1 MTRSLV
7 SGHKFRIRTLQ
18 LSISVTQGLGV
29 AQSPWSPKRQRQRQR
44 ETGRERERKQ
54 TIETRPLLML
64 ALITWLRCLSH
75 ISTDSDSF
83 IPPLSTGMSGRTIEG
98 KEFL

>member
-1 MTRSLV
+1 MV
-7 SGHKFRIRTLQ
+7 
-18 LSISVTQGLGV
+18 
-29 AQSPWSPKRQRQRQR
+29 PK
-44 ETGRERERKQ
+44 ETETETERDWERERERKQ

-64 ALITWLRCLSH
+64 AMITWLRCLSH